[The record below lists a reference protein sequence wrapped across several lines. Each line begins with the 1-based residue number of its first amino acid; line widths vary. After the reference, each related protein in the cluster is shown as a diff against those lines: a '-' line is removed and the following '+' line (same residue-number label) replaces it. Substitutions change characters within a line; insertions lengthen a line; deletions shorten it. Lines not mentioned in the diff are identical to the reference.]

1 MSTPD
6 DELIDRIARA
16 MTHGVPSTQLRQAV
30 RTRIEQEWTPWASRE
45 WIPAS
50 AAATLVLA
58 AIVTWTLSGPRVEP
72 LRSTQVA
79 TALDVTPPVPLE
91 SAPLLVSAQLSAR
104 SDSGGASRST
114 RQLITAVPPLVIE
127 PISVPLI
134 AVDASS
140 GVMPIEIDPLQ
151 IEALQP
157 Q

>member
-6 DELIDRIARA
+6 DELIDRVARA
-16 MTHGVPSTQLRQAV
+16 MTHGEPSTRLREAV
-30 RTRIEQEWTPWASRE
+30 RTRIEQDRTPWAGRA

-58 AIVTWTLSGPRVEP
+58 AIVTWTLPGPQVEP
-72 LRSTQVA
+72 LRSTQLA
-79 TALDVTPPVPLE
+79 TALDVTPAIPLE
-91 SAPLLVSAQLSAR
+91 SAPVFVSAQLSAP
-104 SDSGGASRST
+104 SDSGSRST
-114 RQLITAVPPLVIE
+114 RQLSLAVPPLVIE

>member
-6 DELIDRIARA
+6 DELIDRVARA
-16 MTHGVPSTQLRQAV
+16 MTHGEPSTSLRQAV
-30 RTRIEQEWTPWASRE
+30 RTRIEQDRTPWAGRV

-58 AIVTWTLSGPRVEP
+58 AIVTWTLSDPRVEP
-72 LRSTQVA
+72 LRSTQLA
-79 TALDVTPPVPLE
+79 TALDVAPPVPLE
-91 SAPLLVSAQLSAR
+91 SAPVPVSAQLSAR
-104 SDSGGASRST
+104 SDSEGGSRST
-114 RQLITAVPPLVIE
+114 RQLSLAVPPLVIE

>member
-6 DELIDRIARA
+6 EELIDRIARG
-16 MTHGVPSTQLRQAV
+16 MTHGEPSTRLRQAV
-30 RTRIEQEWTPWASRE
+30 RARIEQDRTPWTSRI

-50 AAATLVLA
+50 AAAALVLA
-58 AIVTWTLSGPRVEP
+58 AVVTWTLPGSRVEP

-79 TALDVTPPVPLE
+79 TTLSVIPPVPLAP
-91 SAPLLVSAQLSAR
+91 APLLIAVPPSAL
-104 SDSGGASRST
+104 SDSGGVARRT
-114 RQLITAVPPLVIE
+114 RQQAIVVSPLVIE
-127 PISVPLI
+127 PIRVPLI